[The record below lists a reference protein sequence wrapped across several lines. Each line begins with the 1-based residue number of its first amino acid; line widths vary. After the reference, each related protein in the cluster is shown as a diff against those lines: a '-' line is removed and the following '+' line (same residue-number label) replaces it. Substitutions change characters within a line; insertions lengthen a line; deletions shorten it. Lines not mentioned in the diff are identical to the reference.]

1 MQERETACGPFLFLL
16 QAKGIEVTEREFD
29 LLVRCRKRDRRAQN
43 AFYQEHFAY
52 LMKIALRYAINRDQ
66 AVEWVNLGFA
76 RIFLQLDKFNT
87 DLALRPWMAA
97 VLRNIVLDEL
107 RKESRHRK
115 RTAEPDVE
123 AYRELAGDDAP
134 LGQGEEFEEQVR
146 LALEQLPPMTRRV
159 FTLFAIDGF
168 RHKEIAEM
176 LRIPEG
182 TSHWHFSVA
191 KSHLRKELKTNW
203 IDA

>member
-1 MQERETACGPFLFLL
+1 MWAN
-16 QAKGIEVTEREFD
+16 GIEVTEREYD

-52 LMKIALRYAINRDQ
+52 LMKLALRYAVNRDQ

-76 RIFLQLDKFNT
+76 RIFVQLDKFNPE
-87 DLALRPWMAA
+87 LELHPWMAT
-97 VLRNIVLDEL
+97 VLRNIILDEL
-107 RKESRHRK
+107 RKEGRHRK
-115 RTAEPDVE
+115 HTAEPHVE
-123 AYRELAGDDAP
+123 EFREFGSDDPP

-146 LALEQLPPMTRRV
+146 LALEALPAMTRRV
-159 FTLFAIDGF
+159 FNLYAIEGF

-182 TSHWHFSVA
+182 TSHWHYSVA
-191 KSHLRKELKTNW
+191 KTHLRKELKTNW

>member
-1 MQERETACGPFLFLL
+1 VP
-16 QAKGIEVTEREFD
+16 AKGIEVTESERE

-43 AFYQEHFAY
+43 AFYQAHFRL
-52 LMKIALRYAINRDQ
+52 LMKIALQYAINRDQ

-76 RIFLQLDKFNT
+76 RIFLQLDKFNP
-87 DLALRPWMAA
+87 DLALGPWMGT
-97 VLRNIVLDEL
+97 VLRNIILDEL
-107 RKESRHRK
+107 RRESRHRK
-115 RTAEPDVE
+115 HTAEPDVA
-123 AYRELAGDDAP
+123 AYRDLAEDASP

-146 LALEQLPPMTRRV
+146 LALEHLPPMTRRV
-159 FTLFAIDGF
+159 FTLYAIDGF

-191 KSHLRKELKTNW
+191 KSHLRKELKTNY